1 MTDTVIMEVRHY
13 VCEALENWNR
23 SFVEKEQ
30 KNLLP
35 FVTLTYAQSIDGSLT
50 AERGKPTLLSGPAS
64 LKMTHTLRT
73 LHDGI
78 LVGIGTVIA
87 DNPSLNTRLAEGKCP
102 RPIIIDT
109 HLRCPTTIK
118 LFTLPTCEKP
128 VILYGRDSQDPDI
141 LMRKQTFE
149 MMGVSIFECQTT
161 PGDDGRNHVDLQD
174 ALQLLADLTDSFVTF
189 YAGVVKQHGI
199 NSIMIEGG
207 SAILTSCLQ
216 QATTQHFIDLVVV
229 TIVPTFIGGLRAVS
243 SLLPSITTPSTFP
256 RLKQPRFFVL
266 EEDVI
271 ILGPLDH

>member
-78 LVGIGTVIA
+78 LVGR
-87 DNPSLNTRLAEGKCP
+87 SP

>member
-13 VCEALENWNR
+13 VCGALENRNR
-23 SFVEKEQ
+23 SFVEEKQ
-30 KNLLP
+30 KNPLP
-35 FVTLTYAQSIDGSLT
+35 FVTLTYAQSIDGSIT
-50 AERGKPTLLSGPAS
+50 AEKGKPTLLSGPAS

-87 DNPSLNTRLAEGKCP
+87 DNPSLNTRLAEGRSP

-149 MMGVSIFECQTT
+149 MMGASIFECQTT

-174 ALQLLADLTDSFVTF
+174 ALR
-189 YAGVVKQHGI
+189 VVKQHGI

-229 TIVPTFIGGLRAVS
+229 TIAPTFIGGLRAVS